1 MSKKLTREFIALK
14 AKSDRLQ
21 SISKLNL
28 WGSDLDEVS
37 ILQQMPMLEVVSLSV
52 NKLSTLKDFVDM
64 ENLRELYLRN
74 NLISDIREV
83 KYLAT
88 CPNLRV
94 LSLNENPIAN
104 MKGYRQTI
112 LRMLPNL
119 TKLDEVLVTE
129 AERNNIYDNDT
140 EEVDNNEQD
149 EYEQEEEAQSQMNKK
164 YVPPKEDDY
173 YGKKAQNQYE
183 PKYSRKI
190 SNPKVNQNREYD
202 NYDNNYEEK
211 NVDYGGNYEY
221 KYSQYKKNR
230 RNSNERRRQNDDY
243 DDDNDY
249 PQQRQRQQKQAP
261 IYRKKKPNVY
271 DEEEYV
277 EQRNFKRNNRNSNVL
292 NCVLMLINELN
303 LNELECVKDEID
315 KKLN

>member
-21 SISKLNL
+21 SITKLNL

-37 ILQQMPMLEVVSLSV
+37 ILQQMPLLEVVSLSV
-52 NKLSTLKDFVDM
+52 NKLSTLKDFADM

-112 LRMLPNL
+112 LRILPNL
-119 TKLDEVLVTE
+119 TKFDEVLVTE
-129 AERNNIYDNDT
+129 AEKNNTYDNDT
-140 EEVDNNEQD
+140 EEVDNNNQD
-149 EYEQEEEAQSQMNKK
+149 DYEQEEEVQPQINKK
-164 YVPPKEDDY
+164 YIPPKEDDY

-183 PKYSRKI
+183 PKYSKKI

-202 NYDNNYEEK
+202 NNYEE
-211 NVDYGGNYEY
+211 DYGGNYES
-221 KYSQYKKNR
+221 KYSQSKKNR
-230 RNSNERRRQNDDY
+230 RNSNEKRRQNDDY
-243 DDDNDY
+243 DDNDY
-249 PQQRQRQQKQAP
+249 PQQRQRPQRQAP

-271 DEEEYV
+271 EDEEYV
-277 EQRNFKRNNRNSNVL
+277 DQRNCKRNNRSSNVL

-315 KKLN
+315 KKIN

>member
-21 SISKLNL
+21 SITKLNL

-52 NKLSTLKDFVDM
+52 NKISTLKDFVDM

-112 LRMLPNL
+112 LKMLPNL
-119 TKLDEVLVTE
+119 TKFDEVLVTE
-129 AERNNIYDNDT
+129 AEKNNIDDNDT

-149 EYEQEEEAQSQMNKK
+149 EYEQEEEVQSQMNKK

-173 YGKKAQNQYE
+173 YSKKPQNQYE

-202 NYDNNYEEK
+202 NYDNKYEE
-211 NVDYGGNYEY
+211 NNLDYGGNYEN

-230 RNSNERRRQNDDY
+230 RNSNERRRQSDDY
-243 DDDNDY
+243 NDNDY
-249 PQQRQRQQKQAP
+249 PQQRQRPQKQSP

-271 DEEEYV
+271 DDEDYV

-303 LNELECVKDEID
+303 LNELECVKDEIY